1 MILTGLTLGILP
13 ITAYFFAEG
22 VRDMMA
28 EAKLTLRAAGKIDD
42 AEEDANPV
50 FETELF
56 ETESPRLASE

>member
-13 ITAYFFAEG
+13 ITVYFFAEG

-50 FETELF
+50 FETE
-56 ETESPRLASE
+56 E